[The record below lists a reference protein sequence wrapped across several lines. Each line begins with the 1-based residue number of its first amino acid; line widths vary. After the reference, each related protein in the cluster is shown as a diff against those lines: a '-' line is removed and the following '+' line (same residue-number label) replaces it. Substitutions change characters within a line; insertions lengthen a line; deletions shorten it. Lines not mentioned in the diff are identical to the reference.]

1 MADSVQLK
9 TQPRRDFGSA
19 NARRLRKK
27 GLLPAVIYGHKEEVL
42 NVLLPRDELEK
53 AVRKGVH
60 IVDLEHDG
68 KTEKARI
75 RELQWDHLGKEV
87 LHADFMRVSKDERIV
102 IGVPVHLRG
111 HAPGIGEGGVLD
123 QPIHVLNV
131 ECPVLEIPE
140 QIRVNV
146 DKLKLGD
153 AIHVKELTL
162 PPNVIAKADPDAVV
176 VQVKAQRIE
185 EPAPVAAA
193 AAPAEGAAEPEVI
206 KKPPKAEETEE

>member
-1 MADSVQLK
+1 SLGRTPGGFCFRAASGESAMAESVQLK
-9 TQPRRDFGSA
+9 TQPRKDFGSA
-19 NARRLRKK
+19 NARRLRKQ

-42 NVLLPRDELEK
+42 SVLLPRDELEK

-68 KTEKARI
+68 KVEKARI
-75 RELQWDHLGKEV
+75 RELQWDHLGKKV

-102 IGVPVHLRG
+102 IGVPVHVRG

-140 QIRVNV
+140 QIRV
-146 DKLKLGD
+146 
-153 AIHVKELTL
+153 
-162 PPNVIAKADPDAVV
+162 
-176 VQVKAQRIE
+176 
-185 EPAPVAAA
+185 
-193 AAPAEGAAEPEVI
+193 
-206 KKPPKAEETEE
+206 